1 MNYQEECCMS
11 STIHQEIIFKTSPKQ
26 VYDALMD
33 ANQFSTVTGGA
44 PTEISAEAGGAFSL
58 FGGMITG
65 RNIEIVPNERIVQAW
80 RAGNW
85 PEGAYSI
92 AKFQIKEQGE
102 ETLVIF
108 DHVAFPEE
116 QGEHL
121 AGGWKDNYWGP
132 LEKYFA

>member
-1 MNYQEECCMS
+1 MS
-11 STIHQEIIFKTSPKQ
+11 STIHQEVMFKASPKK
-26 VYDALMD
+26 VYDALID
-33 ANQFSTVTGGA
+33 ANQFKKVTGGA
-44 PTEISAEAGGAFSL
+44 PTEINADAGGEFSL

-65 RNIEIVPNERIVQAW
+65 RNIELIPNERIVQAW

-85 PEGAYSI
+85 AEGVYSI
-92 AKFQIKEQGE
+92 AKFEIKEQGE
-102 ETLVIF
+102 ETLLVF
-108 DHVAFPEE
+108 EHVGFPEG